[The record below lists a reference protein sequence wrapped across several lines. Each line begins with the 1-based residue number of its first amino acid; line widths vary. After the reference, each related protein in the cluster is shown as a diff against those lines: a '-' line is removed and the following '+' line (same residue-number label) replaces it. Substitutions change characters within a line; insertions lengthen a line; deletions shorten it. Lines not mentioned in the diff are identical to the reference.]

1 MESFEIKYDNTLDE
15 ISEGYG
21 LFWKKYALIRTIIF
35 TVVYA
40 IALGVGIY
48 FVVRDYTN
56 MPGYILIV
64 IGLGMI
70 FSTWTKPYYAKKRLL
85 KTLESFGEER
95 YSATFSEKKIV
106 IDTEILPDEQLETVA
121 VTSQGV
127 MTVGEGV
134 EIPEEQMI
142 KHDKTKLDLRTEKLD
157 SMETAEMFLLFVN
170 KSLIYIF
177 PKRCLDDEQA
187 GKLREY
193 FEDKN
198 I

>member
-15 ISEGYG
+15 ISRGYS
-21 LFWKKYALIRTIIF
+21 LFWKKYALRRTIVF

-40 IALGVGIY
+40 IALGVGID
-48 FVVRDYTN
+48 FVIHDYTS

-70 FSTWTKPYYAKKRLL
+70 FSTWTKPYYAKKKLL
-85 KTLESFGEER
+85 KTLESFGEEK
-95 YSATFSEKKIV
+95 YTAVFSDTKIV

-134 EIPEEQMI
+134 EIPEEQII
-142 KHDKTKLDLRTEKLD
+142 KHDKTKIDLRTEKLD

-170 KSLIYIF
+170 RSLIYIF
-177 PKRCLDDEQA
+177 PKRCLSEEHLE
-187 GKLREY
+187 KLKNY
-193 FEDKN
+193 FDDKN

>member
-15 ISEGYG
+15 ISKGYSS
-21 LFWKKYALIRTIIF
+21 FWKKYALRRTVIF

-40 IALGVGIY
+40 IALGIGID
-48 FVVRDYTN
+48 FVIHDYTS

-70 FSTWTKPYYAKKRLL
+70 FSTWTKPCYAKKKLL

-95 YSATFSEKKIV
+95 YTAVFSDTRIV
-106 IDTEILPDEQLETVA
+106 IDTEILPDQQLETVA

-127 MTVGEGV
+127 MTVGEDV
-134 EIPEEQMI
+134 EIPEEKII
-142 KHDKTKLDLRTEKLD
+142 KHDKTKIDLRTERLD
-157 SMETAEMFLLFVN
+157 SVETEDLFLLFVN
-170 KSLIYIF
+170 RSLIYIF
-177 PKRCLDDEQA
+177 PKRCLSEEQK
-187 GKLREY
+187 GKLKNY
-193 FEDKN
+193 FDDKN

>member
-1 MESFEIKYDNTLDE
+1 MDSFEIKYDNTLDE
-15 ISEGYG
+15 ISKGYT
-21 LFWKKYALIRTIIF
+21 LFWKKYALKRTIVF

-40 IALGVGIY
+40 IALGVGID
-48 FVVRDYTN
+48 FVVRDHTN

-70 FSTWTKPYYAKKRLL
+70 FSTWTKPYYAKKKLL

-95 YSATFSEKKIV
+95 YSAVFSEQKIV

-134 EIPEEQMI
+134 EIPEDKVI
-142 KHDKTKLDLRTEKLD
+142 KHDKTKIDLRTERLD
-157 SMETAEMFLLFVN
+157 SAETDEMFLLYVN
-170 KSLIYIF
+170 RSLIYIF
-177 PKRCLDDEQA
+177 PKRCLSEEQ
-187 GKLREY
+187 REKIKNY
-193 FEDKN
+193 FDDKN

>member
-1 MESFEIKYDNTLDE
+1 MESFEIKYDNTLEE
-15 ISEGYG
+15 ISKGYS
-21 LFWKKYALIRTIIF
+21 LFWKKYALRRTIIF

-40 IALGVGIY
+40 IALGVGID
-48 FVVRDYTN
+48 FVIHDYTS
-56 MPGYILIV
+56 MPGYILMV

-95 YSATFSEKKIV
+95 YSAVFSDNKIV

-121 VTSQGV
+121 VTSHGV

-134 EIPEEQMI
+134 EIPEEQVI
-142 KHDKTKLDLRTEKLD
+142 KHDKTKIDLRTEKLD
-157 SMETAEMFLLFVN
+157 STETAEMFLLFVN
-170 KSLIYIF
+170 RSLIYIF
-177 PKRCLDDEQA
+177 PKRCLSDEQA
-187 GKLREY
+187 EKIKGY
-193 FEDKN
+193 FDDKN

>member
-15 ISEGYG
+15 ISKGYSS
-21 LFWKKYALIRTIIF
+21 FWKKYALRRTVIF

-40 IALGVGIY
+40 IALGIGID
-48 FVVRDYTN
+48 FVIHDYTS

-70 FSTWTKPYYAKKRLL
+70 FSTWTKPCYAKKKLL

-95 YSATFSEKKIV
+95 YTAVFSDTRIV
-106 IDTEILPDEQLETVA
+106 IDTEILPDQQLETVA

-127 MTVGEGV
+127 MTVGEDV
-134 EIPEEQMI
+134 EIPEEKII
-142 KHDKTKLDLRTEKLD
+142 KHDKTKIDLRTERLD
-157 SMETAEMFLLFVN
+157 SVETEDLFLLFVN
-170 KSLIYIF
+170 RSLIYIF
-177 PKRCLDDEQA
+177 PKRCLSEEQT
-187 GKLREY
+187 GKLKNY
-193 FEDKN
+193 FDDKN

>member
-1 MESFEIKYDNTLDE
+1 MDSFEIKYDNTLDE
-15 ISEGYG
+15 ISKGYS
-21 LFWKKYALIRTIIF
+21 LFWKKYALRRTIIF

-40 IALGVGIY
+40 IALGVGID
-48 FVVRDYTN
+48 FAVRDYTN

-95 YSATFSEKKIV
+95 YSAVFSEKKIV
-106 IDTEILPDEQLETVA
+106 IDTEILPDEQTETVA

-127 MTVGEGV
+127 MTVGEDV
-134 EIPEEQMI
+134 DIPEEQMI
-142 KHDKTKLDLRTEKLD
+142 KHEKTNINLRTEKLD
-157 SMETAEMFLLFVN
+157 SLETEEMFLLFVN
-170 KSLIYIF
+170 KALIYIF
-177 PKRCLDDEQA
+177 PKRCLDGEQKE
-187 GKLREY
+187 KLKNY

>member
-15 ISEGYG
+15 ISKGYSS
-21 LFWKKYALIRTIIF
+21 FWKKYALRRTVIF

-40 IALGVGIY
+40 IALGIGID
-48 FVVRDYTN
+48 FVIHDYTS

-70 FSTWTKPYYAKKRLL
+70 FSTWTKPCYAKKKLL

-95 YSATFSEKKIV
+95 YTAVFSDTRIV
-106 IDTEILPDEQLETVA
+106 IDTEILPDQQLETVA

-127 MTVGEGV
+127 MTVGEDV
-134 EIPEEQMI
+134 EIPEEKII
-142 KHDKTKLDLRTEKLD
+142 KHDKTKIDLRTERLD
-157 SMETAEMFLLFVN
+157 SVETEDLFLLFVN
-170 KSLIYIF
+170 RSLIYIF
-177 PKRCLDDEQA
+177 PKRCLSEEQK
-187 GKLREY
+187 GKLKNY
-193 FEDKN
+193 FDDKS

>member
-1 MESFEIKYDNTLDE
+1 MDSFEIKYDNTLDE
-15 ISEGYG
+15 ISKGYT
-21 LFWKKYALIRTIIF
+21 LFWKKYALLRTIIF
-35 TVVYA
+35 TLVYA
-40 IALGVGIY
+40 IALGVGID
-48 FVVRDYTN
+48 FVVNDYTS

-70 FSTWTKPYYAKKRLL
+70 FSTWTKPYYARKKLL

-95 YSATFSEKKIV
+95 YSAVFSEKKIV

-121 VTSQGV
+121 VTSQGI

-134 EIPEEQMI
+134 EIPEEQVI
-142 KHDKTKLDLRTEKLD
+142 KHDKTKIDLRTEKLD

-170 KSLIYIF
+170 RSLIYIF
-177 PKRCLDDEQA
+177 PKRCLDEEQA
-187 GKLREY
+187 GKLRGY

>member
-1 MESFEIKYDNTLDE
+1 MDSFEIKYDNTLDE
-15 ISEGYG
+15 ISKGYT
-21 LFWKKYALIRTIIF
+21 LFWKKYALRRTIVF

-40 IALGVGIY
+40 IALGVGID
-48 FVVRDYTN
+48 FVVRDHTN

-70 FSTWTKPYYAKKRLL
+70 FSTWTKPYYAKKKLL

-95 YSATFSEKKIV
+95 YSAVFSEQKIV

-121 VTSQGV
+121 VTSRGV

-134 EIPEEQMI
+134 EIPEDKVI
-142 KHDKTKLDLRTEKLD
+142 KHEKTKIDLRTEKLD
-157 SMETAEMFLLFVN
+157 SAETDEMFLLYVN
-170 KSLIYIF
+170 RSLIYIF
-177 PKRCLDDEQA
+177 PKRCLSEEQKE
-187 GKLREY
+187 KLKNY